1 MSWVCS
7 KDGKTNADDISSCPV
22 CGTARPSRVVLTG
35 ASGKIEILLR
45 TNIGAALLAEAVG
58 EDAKY
63 CKNPQYV
70 IDCGDDNVW
79 RVLPVAETTANTTVV
94 NGVEVTAEGQPLKT
108 GDVIAVA
115 SRTDPSKTAAA
126 VTVELA
132 LL

>member
-1 MSWVCS
+1 MSWVCP
-7 KDGKTNADDISSCPV
+7 KDGKTNADDISSCPA

-35 ASGKIEILLR
+35 ANGKIEILLS
-45 TNIGAALLAEAVG
+45 TCVGAALLAEAVG
-58 EDAKY
+58 ADAKY
-63 CKNPQYV
+63 CKNPQYR

-79 RVLPVAETTANTTVV
+79 RVFPAAEVTANATVV
-94 NGVEVTAEGQPLKT
+94 TGVEVTEEGIPLKT